1 MEKTKNSETNE
12 NIFYYHNN
20 QKMEN
25 LIMGNHPYSVIESE
39 IEDFFKENN
48 YHYINYVKKLES
60 LISKIFK
67 CLSTETNPVYVNL
80 PGLSDDEIKFLL
92 KEHSGF
98 TNEAIHMFLDANIRM
113 SWKEVRE
120 EIERNM
126 RDELGE
132 FTIKNVP
139 HLELMRA
146 GYRDE
151 MGIETENLKYSEP
164 TVMFLNKMRAIFKK
178 ADNAFTCGALLALEA
193 TATAEFKVIEKLLRT
208 LRERQGSKIA
218 SNSLTGRYILA
229 HVNEEGSGHNPE
241 DGHYDGFRIAIEK
254 HIHRQNRNSFLRGFM
269 AVCIALN
276 NWWEHM
282 INEIYANK
290 LDNFISNYNQSV
302 IDENLAETAI

>member
-25 LIMGNHPYSVIESE
+25 LIMGNHPYLVIESE

-164 TVMFLNKMRAIFKK
+164 TVMFLNKMRAIFKN

-193 TATAEFKVIEKLLRT
+193 TATAEFKVIEK
-208 LRERQGSKIA
+208 
-218 SNSLTGRYILA
+218 
-229 HVNEEGSGHNPE
+229 
-241 DGHYDGFRIAIEK
+241 
-254 HIHRQNRNSFLRGFM
+254 HIHRQNQNSFLRGFM

-290 LDNFISNYNQSV
+290 LDNFIGSYNQSA
-302 IDENLAETAI
+302 IDENL